1 MDEFLKEI
9 KKLTERFA
17 KENPKWK
24 SIVYSG
30 NDDGKFDEIE
40 NDLETLYFD
49 AVKYVVKN
57 SLDKDELDKELIK
70 ILGNKVFI
78 GLRSQM
84 KAAIT
89 IFESANVIS
98 DISEPAFFI
107 SQCFS
112 RAILRRDMDFGK
124 EWESFGF
131 STVGDMVGAINAI
144 SSIAFNN
151 ASMALSKNSAYAE
164 FKKMTGLDDSVC
176 SFYAE
181 KYDDCYEG
189 LQNRILI
196 KNQREISNYMRLLMD
211 ALSDEDE

>member
-1 MDEFLKEI
+1 M
-9 KKLTERFA
+9 
-17 KENPKWK
+17 
-24 SIVYSG
+24 
-30 NDDGKFDEIE
+30 
-40 NDLETLYFD
+40 
-49 AVKYVVKN
+49 
-57 SLDKDELDKELIK
+57 IK

>member
-9 KKLTERFA
+9 KKITERLA

-24 SIVYSG
+24 SIIYSD
-30 NDDGKFDEIE
+30 NKDDKFDEIE

-57 SLDKDELDKELIK
+57 SLDRDELDKELIK
-70 ILGNKVFI
+70 ILGNKLFI
-78 GLRSQM
+78 RLRSEM
-84 KAAIT
+84 KAVIT
-89 IFESANVIS
+89 IFESANVIAY
-98 DISEPAFFI
+98 IAEPAFFI

-112 RAILRRDMDFGK
+112 RAILRRDMDFGN
-124 EWESFGF
+124 EWENFGF
-131 STVGDMVGAINAI
+131 NNIGDMVAAINAI

-211 ALSDEDE
+211 ALSDEGE